1 MKYLDDY
8 FNSTVKISL
17 CKGPYKEA
25 LEVETI
31 HLSQLLGILKFEQY
45 AV

>member
-17 CKGPYKEA
+17 CKGAKKEA
-25 LEVETI
+25 LKVETI
-31 HLSQLLGILKFEQY
+31 NLSQLLGILQFEQ
-45 AV
+45 